1 MGVCCRNLDIGA
13 FFAFSFVLL
22 VFSYQTVFAMNMP
35 CVVMEHR
42 SWHLRVLPQCMD
54 LRQVEEN

>member
-22 VFSYQTVFAMNMP
+22 VFFISNSL
-35 CVVMEHR
+35 CHEHA
-42 SWHLRVLPQCMD
+42 LCCYGAQKLAP
-54 LRQVEEN
+54 